1 MKTARRLIFGL
12 SLSVSVISL
21 VLWLSQASVPIPPL
35 MLALTAAAALSLAV
49 LLLAWEAQSW
59 RMPTPE
65 DPPTPSRP
73 VMPKTPAEKALDAM
87 ENAREISSRTE
98 RKVRIRID
106 TEEDNSD

>member
-21 VLWLSQASVPIPPL
+21 ALWLGQASVPIPPL
-35 MLALTAAAALSLAV
+35 MLALIAAAALGLAV

-73 VMPKTPAEKALDAM
+73 VAPKTPVEKALDAM
-87 ENAREISSRTE
+87 DNAHEISSRTE

-106 TEEDNSD
+106 AEEDSSV